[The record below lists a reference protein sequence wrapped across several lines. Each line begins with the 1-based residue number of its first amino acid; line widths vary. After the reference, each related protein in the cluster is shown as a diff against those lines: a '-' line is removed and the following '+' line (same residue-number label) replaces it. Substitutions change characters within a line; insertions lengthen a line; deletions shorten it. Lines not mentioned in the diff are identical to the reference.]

1 MGDNNAGSVNSTQF
15 PDNVRTGMIKGAGR
29 GTRGRGLR
37 YLSAARGQH
46 APPLHLS
53 NFSGA
58 AIQQLNAANA
68 ARPKTQRLAK
78 MNRKA
83 RLQAAKNKGRDP
95 LVLSSLATIP
105 EGQLNNN
112 AEQTPGPNET
122 PLPKTKP
129 AENLGNKQNGMSN
142 TNLNALLNGL
152 PRAGAGGPAVGAAGP
167 AGPAVVPAASPATP
181 TGLPPGTT
189 VQTSG
194 FGPKYSMNFEPSSNA
209 TLSAFGTGGKASNIN
224 TGGINKNTNLLG
236 PSAFAPAN
244 SNFSNA
250 GGNTQ
255 AAAAARLANMKT
267 KNPNYAR
274 TNAQLNAA
282 RVSATMAEG
291 VNANYSG
298 GFKKGNAAKVNN
310 FEPSSNALLPGYGTG
325 GKASNINKG
334 GIALNTNLQGPLALA
349 PSEANFANAGGNT
362 KEAAAARVQAMKN
375 ASAGTNTPYAPSGP
389 SLGDLNNA
397 DLIVDVVFS
406 DVNAIPRGGK
416 IGVNLT
422 KKDGSKFLGLPSM
435 GLGMPSMPS
444 MPRMPSFAG
453 PKMDLSF
460 LKLPKFPKIVIP
472 ETHVLE
478 TLAGLL
484 AYLPSGATIIAAL
497 KKGGKFLGTVFMAPL
512 VFAAWLYEHGFAFPK
527 LDSMTGG
534 LIDLSDWFSAGK
546 TPAVKAIGVKLK
558 LATEI
563 AKRVITNTIAEQEL
577 LQRQV
582 NQRTRTQDSVKA
594 QILHSLDG
602 QIENI
607 KTTFKDLTEETL
619 DIFNDPDYLD
629 ILADMNLEDT
639 SSLNVNM
646 PALKNLNTM
655 LNGIQKFY
663 EKVAEADDAKA
674 SDKANVEK
682 FKKIRENFKE
692 IVELPQKIRAAV
704 ADAAPPLVGKV
715 LKDQGIKAR
724 SRLAQ
729 MGQKV
734 GQFLTNTRSAL
745 GSLFTRKATN
755 ANKAVPVNRNAV
767 AYNNP
772 IGAGN
777 APPKK
782 KTFRNRL
789 GNVFSYFSRKK
800 QNTPSPSAA
809 NTRLL
814 NQYKAPKVKTARNR
828 KNRRHH

>member
-1 MGDNNAGSVNSTQF
+1 
-15 PDNVRTGMIKGAGR
+15 
-29 GTRGRGLR
+29 
-37 YLSAARGQH
+37 
-46 APPLHLS
+46 
-53 NFSGA
+53 
-58 AIQQLNAANA
+58 
-68 ARPKTQRLAK
+68 
-78 MNRKA
+78 
-83 RLQAAKNKGRDP
+83 
-95 LVLSSLATIP
+95 
-105 EGQLNNN
+105 
-112 AEQTPGPNET
+112 
-122 PLPKTKP
+122 
-129 AENLGNKQNGMSN
+129 
-142 TNLNALLNGL
+142 
-152 PRAGAGGPAVGAAGP
+152 
-167 AGPAVVPAASPATP
+167 
-181 TGLPPGTT
+181 
-189 VQTSG
+189 
-194 FGPKYSMNFEPSSNA
+194 
-209 TLSAFGTGGKASNIN
+209 
-224 TGGINKNTNLLG
+224 
-236 PSAFAPAN
+236 
-244 SNFSNA
+244 
-250 GGNTQ
+250 
-255 AAAAARLANMKT
+255 
-267 KNPNYAR
+267 
-274 TNAQLNAA
+274 
-282 RVSATMAEG
+282 MAEG
-291 VNANYSG
+291 ANANYSG

-349 PSEANFANAGGNT
+349 PSEANFANKGDNT

-375 ASAGTNTPYAPSGP
+375 ATAGTNMPYAPSGP

-435 GLGMPSMPS
+435 SLGMPG
-444 MPRMPSFAG
+444 MPRMPSFSG

-484 AYLPSGATIIAAL
+484 AYLPSGATIVAAL
-497 KKGGKFLGTVFMAPL
+497 KKGGKFIGTVFMAPL

-546 TPAVKAIGVKLK
+546 TPASKAIGQKLK

-582 NQRTRTQDSVKA
+582 NQRTRKLESVKA
-594 QILHSLDG
+594 QILYSLDG

-607 KTTFKDLTEETL
+607 KTTFEDLTKETL

-629 ILADMNLEDT
+629 ILVDMNLEDT

-655 LNGIQKFY
+655 LNAVQKFY
-663 EKVAEADDAKA
+663 ETIAEADDAKA
-674 SDKANVEK
+674 SDKANVDK

-704 ADAAPPLVGKV
+704 AAADPPLVGKV
-715 LKDQGIKAR
+715 LKEQGIKAR

-734 GQFLTNTRSAL
+734 GQFFSNTRSRL

-755 ANKAVPVNRNAV
+755 ANKEVAANRGLLT
-767 AYNNP
+767 NP
-772 IGAGN
+772 IGSENPGFRGRPN
-777 APPKK
+777 VPVGSNQTKK
-782 KTFRNRL
+782 KPTLWNRVKGL
-789 GNVFSYFSRKK
+789 GSYFSRK
-800 QNTPSPSAA
+800 NPAGTPSPSAA
-809 NTRLL
+809 NTHLL
-814 NQYKAPKVKTARNR
+814 NQYKGPKVKSTRTR